1 MTAAPSSIVI
11 IGVGNEY
18 CNDDGA
24 GIVVARRLRTL
35 FPTGI
40 KIVKESGEGA
50 TLIQAWQGAA
60 WVIVVDA
67 VRSGAPP
74 GTIHRL
80 DARAAPVPT
89 GFFHYSTH
97 AFSVAEAVELARSL
111 DELPPYLIVYG
122 IEGENFAAG
131 VGLTSA
137 VEQAVE
143 AVIEQ
148 VAAEVN
154 GTQELNNGRHPL
166 TRSKHL
172 RSG

>member
-1 MTAAPSSIVI
+1 MTAVLPPSIVI

-18 CNDDGA
+18 RSDDGA
-24 GIVVARRLRTL
+24 GIAVARRLRTL
-35 FPTGI
+35 LPIGV
-40 KIVKESGEGA
+40 KIMEESGEGA
-50 TLIQAWQGAA
+50 ALIQAWQGPA
-60 WVIVVDA
+60 WAIVVDA

-80 DARAAPVPT
+80 DARTAPVPT

-111 DELPPYLIVYG
+111 GQLPPHLIVYG

-131 VGLTSA
+131 MGLTSS

-148 VAAEVN
+148 VAAEVRAA
-154 GTQELNNGRHPL
+154 QELKVDG
-166 TRSKHL
+166 
-172 RSG
+172 